1 MDVDLTPEMADY
13 LVLIYALTYRR
24 GCKCVKPTEI
34 SKILGASK
42 ATVSLM
48 LKKLRFRGLVV
59 KERDGVSLSQKG
71 VSVCAT
77 ILRRHATIE
86 KALIMLGVDH
96 DKACEVARKIE
107 VVVDEGVIDLVERG
121 TMKFELP
128 CDKATC
134 RLESALKARRR
145 S

>member
-13 LVLIYALTYRR
+13 LVLIYVLTYGKGHRYA
-24 GCKCVKPTEI
+24 KPTEI
-34 SKILGASK
+34 SRTLGASK

-59 KERDGVSLSQKG
+59 KERDGVSLSQRG
-71 VSVCAT
+71 VSVCVS

-86 KALIMLGVDH
+86 KALMMLGVDH

-107 VVVDEGVIDLVERG
+107 VVVDESVIDLVERETVEFG
-121 TMKFELP
+121 LP